1 MPIVEYVEVVF
12 VSITQDFL
20 RLKHTLVA
28 IAIKRKNNYMQERQP
43 SWFLYRAVVTVVVSR
58 YLTRALSYL

>member
-12 VSITQDFL
+12 VSITQDFP
-20 RLKHTLVA
+20 RLKHTLVG

-43 SWFLYRAVVTVVVSR
+43 NRFLYRAVVTVVVPR
-58 YLTRALSYL
+58 CLIRALCYL

>member
-12 VSITQDFL
+12 VSITQDVL

-43 SWFLYRAVVTVVVSR
+43 SGFLYRAVVTVVVSH
-58 YLTRALSYL
+58 YLTRALS